1 MTNEDKVLSM
11 LEAISK
17 EMTDFRQ
24 EMNQMRQ
31 EMNQMHQEIKEVR
44 QEMRQEIKELRQEM
58 NQRFDQV
65 DEQLRE
71 THVATGDI
79 VNNVAE
85 ILDDKLGKFS
95 HELKWTKDATAQ
107 NSMDIAALKLRS

>member
-17 EMTDFRQ
+17 EMADFRQ
-24 EMNQMRQ
+24 EMNQM
-31 EMNQMHQEIKEVR
+31 H
-44 QEMRQEIKELRQEM
+44 QEIKELRQEM

-85 ILDDKLGKFS
+85 ILDDKLGKFA